1 MASPN
6 KIIRGGPLALTPT
19 TTANLF
25 NPGTTTGGVN
35 MPATSTNLYFVLRHI
50 RIVNTTTSAIQV
62 ALWLGATGT
71 NAVGKEFAYGGIASG
86 GALTDGVSIPGSGA
100 GNVNYVDWY
109 GATRMDA
116 ADFLVGGAS
125 AAGLTITID
134 AEMGVN

>member
-6 KIIRGGPLALTPT
+6 KIVRIGPVALTT
-19 TTANLF
+19 TTTTNIF
-25 NPGTTTGGVN
+25 NPGTTTGGTG
-35 MPATSTNLYFVLRHI
+35 MPLTSGNLYFVLRHI
-50 RIVNTTTSAIQV
+50 RVTNNTTGALQA
-62 ALWLGATGT
+62 ALWLGTTGINT
-71 NAVGKEFAYGGIASG
+71 TGASYVLGGIASA

-125 AAGLTITID
+125 GAGLTITID